1 MQDQLVPPRSRR
13 SGGRARA
20 AGTAAPRARSPL
32 VEASCSV
39 HVIRPF
45 ARYLAR
51 IGCDCE
57 AMLARHGLSIPLLRE
72 RDARVPHQVSI
83 ELVRDAVALS
93 GDPAIGLRAARCD
106 EPGDFDVVEY
116 AAANCDYVGEATA
129 LGAPVQ

>member
-13 SGGRARA
+13 SSGRARA
-20 AGTAAPRARSPL
+20 AGTAAPRSRAPL

-39 HVIRPF
+39 QVIRPF

-57 AMLARHGLSIPLLRE
+57 AMLARHGLSLALLNERDLRVPHHVSMELLRE
-72 RDARVPHQVSI
+72 
-83 ELVRDAVALS
+83 AVALS

-106 EPGDFDVVEY
+106 ELGDFSVLEY
-116 AAANCDYVGEATA
+116 AAASCASV
-129 LGAPVQ
+129 